1 MLHNKLFYISVAYYV
16 TLFFLYIFLGLKID
30 SEQKCILV
38 NFHKNWYL
46 RRYRPILKI
55 DIFNKKYERGGKFF

>member
-1 MLHNKLFYISVAYYV
+1 MLHNKLFYISVVYYV

-38 NFHKNWYL
+38 NFHKNL
-46 RRYRPILKI
+46 NLSGYRPILEI
-55 DIFNKKYERGGKFF
+55 DIFTKK